1 MDKLKLIKTIVFTL
15 TFLLIFGSLI
25 MLSSLYKKTRHT
37 PTPLPSEIN
46 LSEPVGSA
54 IKNIQTTDNNLY
66 IIVEGGGESD
76 RVVIFDSHSGKKIS
90 KINLN

>member
-25 MLSSLYKKTRHT
+25 MLTSLYKKTRYT
-37 PTPLPSEIN
+37 PEPIPSEIN
-46 LSEPVGSA
+46 LSEPSGSS
-54 IKNIQTTDNNLY
+54 IKKIYNIENNLY
-66 IIVEGGGESD
+66 IVIEGGGESD
-76 RVVIFDSHSGKKIS
+76 RIIIFDSQAGKKIS